1 MSVDRLPTY
10 SVAELNTAIG
20 SLLERGFAP
29 RFLLEATVS
38 RPQLKKG
45 HLWLTLT
52 DGDASISGVVWASK
66 LAQLSYRPE
75 DGDGVTVV
83 GKLNFWAAR
92 ASLTVQALDIRPSLS
107 TVLRDFERVR
117 QLLEQEGVID
127 PRRARQLPS
136 QPAAIAVLTSV
147 PSSALADMLRTAA
160 ERWPLTQLI
169 VVPIPVQGS
178 VAPTIIN
185 TLEALAERSME
196 LGLQAL
202 VLARGGGSRED
213 LAVFDNETLCRVL
226 ADYPIPVVTGLG
238 HEDDLTVADLV
249 ADHRAATPTAAI
261 VALLP
266 DRDAERQ
273 GLVQRQSRLKDALQ
287 GRILRERQRLQDRAF
302 ALQHQSPLE
311 KIRRQRQDLDQK
323 QLLLKA
329 LSPDRWLK
337 RGLALVSNATGDI
350 IQDLE
355 SVKIGDQL
363 NIRMSNGTLEASV
376 EQIQRSSTNPTS

>member
-136 QPAAIAVLTSV
+136 QPSAIAVLTSV

-160 ERWPLTQLI
+160 ERWPQTQLI

-213 LAVFDNETLCRVL
+213 LAVFDNENLCRVL

-311 KIRRQRQDLDQK
+311 KIRRQRQELHQK

-363 NIRMSNGTLEASV
+363 NIRMSDGTLEARV
-376 EQIQRSSTNPTS
+376 DQIQRSSTNPTS